1 MCDQLALY
9 CVFQGARNLNPI
21 PYNAQYF
28 GHKLHMDQNEKIA
41 MFGATHVLAVDG
53 YSGKIVAW
61 KSMPVKNNLII
72 YDSV

>member
-1 MCDQLALY
+1 M
-9 CVFQGARNLNPI
+9 NPI

-61 KSMPVKNNLII
+61 KSMPVKNMPVKNNLII
-72 YDSV
+72 YDSVYRFVLFNFFS